1 MGQAG
6 QNRQARARGGIRHGL
21 HRGHRR
27 GHVLAANHISHRHG
41 QLTKPMKIVQPL
53 QCAGATGKTDF
64 VNLLIREKQANV
76 NVKDKF
82 GRTPIFLASRNGFLD
97 CVQALL
103 QNGADKDI
111 EDRKGKKCLHYASE
125 MGEWNIVKA
134 LGGKVPAVRI
144 AGLGISKQ
152 DHAKAKGRKASMGD
166 LIAIANRRR
175 GTSIKKLVP

>member
-1 MGQAG
+1 MADDSQQQIFVGCLESMRSDDISSAKDLVMSLEDINMKSKEKFG
-6 QNRQARARGGIRHGL
+6 NDRTLL
-21 HRGHRR
+21 H
-27 GHVLAANHISHRHG
+27 I
-41 QLTKPMKIVQPL
+41 
-53 QCAGATGKTDF
+53 AGATGKTDF

-111 EDRKGKKCLHYASE
+111 EDRKGKKCLHYATE

-152 DHAKAKGRKASMGD
+152 DHAKASPGA
-166 LIAIANRRR
+166 
-175 GTSIKKLVP
+175 